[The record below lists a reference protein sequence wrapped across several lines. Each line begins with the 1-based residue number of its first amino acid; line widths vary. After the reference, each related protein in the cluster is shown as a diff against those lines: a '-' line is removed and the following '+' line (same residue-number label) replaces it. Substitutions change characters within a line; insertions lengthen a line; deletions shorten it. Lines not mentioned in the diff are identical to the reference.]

1 MRRKYDSE
9 GRIGDKE
16 SRRSRSRKG
25 IVRHQSLD
33 GRHYLHR
40 DTSSDSHCL
49 KQESVQMMF
58 TDVSTFCFVDIV
70 T

>member
-1 MRRKYDSE
+1 MS
-9 GRIGDKE
+9 DKE
-16 SRRSRSRKG
+16 SRRIRSRKS
-25 IVRHQSLD
+25 IARHQSLD

-58 TDVSTFCFVDIV
+58 ADVSTFFFNDID
-70 T
+70 TSHCL